1 MHVCTCLHNKKVEVK
16 NKTEKTNVCVRV
28 CGLCVW
34 EKEMVFQVLKAGTVA
49 ERWAQLAFLSVIAPR
64 RKC

>member
-1 MHVCTCLHNKKVEVK
+1 MYKC
-16 NKTEKTNVCVRV
+16 VCVRES
-28 CGLCVW
+28 GLCVYCVW
-34 EKEMVFQVLKAGTVA
+34 QKETLSQVLKAGTVA